1 MTVPPAPPSPVPPLT
16 DGAVILRAHTP
27 GDVDAIVEQCTD
39 PETQRWTTA
48 PRNYSREDALGF
60 LAHVRRAWAEP
71 DGPRYWAIELV
82 DEQEPRFAGT
92 IDLRR
97 GESPSTA
104 EVGFGLHPAARGRG
118 AASRAVRLV
127 AGHAFT
133 DDLWG
138 SPVQRI
144 HWRAIVGNWGSR
156 RVAWSAGFTFHG
168 TLPGTHVDPE
178 DRSGPGLDSWHAS
191 LGVGDPMSPQAPW
204 FSPTRLEGNGIR
216 LREWRDEDVSA
227 IDDRNDPEYWMP
239 EGSVLTRATFADWL
253 HRRRSFMAAGEAI
266 EWCVADAST
275 DRALGAVTVFN
286 RGAPMTGD
294 SAELGY
300 QLNPSARS
308 RGVMK
313 EAARL
318 AVDFALRPVSEG
330 GLGLRRLV
338 AETAADNVASNRVL
352 ESVGFTPFGRERAVD
367 PLPDGTWGDGL
378 HWELLP
384 AGT

>member
-1 MTVPPAPPSPVPPLT
+1 
-16 DGAVILRAHTP
+16 
-27 GDVDAIVEQCTD
+27 
-39 PETQRWTTA
+39 
-48 PRNYSREDALGF
+48 
-60 LAHVRRAWAEP
+60 
-71 DGPRYWAIELV
+71 
-82 DEQEPRFAGT
+82 
-92 IDLRR
+92 
-97 GESPSTA
+97 
-104 EVGFGLHPAARGRG
+104 
-118 AASRAVRLV
+118 
-127 AGHAFT
+127 
-133 DDLWG
+133 
-138 SPVQRI
+138 
-144 HWRAIVGNWGSR
+144 
-156 RVAWSAGFTFHG
+156 
-168 TLPGTHVDPE
+168 
-178 DRSGPGLDSWHAS
+178 
-191 LGVGDPMSPQAPW
+191 MSPQAPW
-204 FSPTRLEGNGIR
+204 FSPTRLEGTGIR

-227 IDDRNDPEYWMP
+227 IDDRNDPEHWMP

-266 EWCVADAST
+266 EWCVADASS
-275 DRALGAVTVFN
+275 DRALGTVTLFT

-294 SAELGY
+294 VAELGY